1 MSSRCWPVLV
11 IPLAILATGRSAR
24 AQINTEK
31 LRALKAKPG
40 AHGYL
45 EGGVLWQTG
54 NTDLLQA
61 SVGARLEYVRG
72 VHRPFLQATYALGQK
87 SGARFVHNG
96 FLHARWPAMWH
107 RRVGSE
113 VFAQLEFNEFKLQ
126 RLRALAGAGVRV
138 AVLLR
143 SRIHVHLGTGYMF
156 EYEDLDLPDLDL
168 PPMAGLAGRRHPAR
182 TYSHRWTSYAS
193 VRVSVSKWLSL
204 SNVAYAQPRFD
215 RFADLRVLEDF
226 AATFTV
232 YKRLKLELS
241 FVLSY
246 DSDPPIEV
254 APLDTKLLTKLKVT
268 F

>member
-1 MSSRCWPVLV
+1 MRSRWWPCLAVL
-11 IPLAILATGRSAR
+11 LALLAGGREAR
-24 AQINTEK
+24 AQVNTEK
-31 LRALKAKPG
+31 LQALKAKPG
-40 AHGYL
+40 VHGYL
-45 EGGVLWQTG
+45 EGAVVWQTG

-61 SVGARLEYVRG
+61 GIGARIEYVRG
-72 VHRPFLQATYALGQK
+72 VHRPFVQATYALGQK
-87 SGARFVHNG
+87 SGERFVHNG

-138 AVLLR
+138 AAILA
-143 SRIHVHLGTGYMF
+143 SRVHLYLGSGYMF
-156 EYEDLDLPDLDL
+156 EYEDLDLPDLAL

-182 TYSHRWTSYAS
+182 TYSHRWTSYVS
-193 VRVSVSKWLSL
+193 LRVAVSGWLTL
-204 SNVAYAQPRFD
+204 SNVTYAQPRFD
-215 RFADLRVLEDF
+215 HFSDLRVLEDF

-232 YKRLKLELS
+232 YKRLKLELN

-254 APLDTKLLTKLKVT
+254 ASLDTKLVTKLKFT